1 MGVSVMSRLAS
12 GCVTSTITM
21 FLITLLPY
29 YLIALSP
36 YHPILLKID
45 KKELHFRAHFYHNR
59 LANKAESIQNAGAA
73 AERSRPAMHTSF
85 TDLKRNRS

>member
-29 YLIALSP
+29 CPIALSP
-36 YHPILLKID
+36 HPAKD
-45 KKELHFRAHFYHNR
+45 RQKRAPFPGAFYHNR